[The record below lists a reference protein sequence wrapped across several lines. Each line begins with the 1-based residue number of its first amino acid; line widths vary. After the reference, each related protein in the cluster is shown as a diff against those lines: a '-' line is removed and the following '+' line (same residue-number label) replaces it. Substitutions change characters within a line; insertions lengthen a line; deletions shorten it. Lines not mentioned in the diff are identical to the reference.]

1 MNQLANAFGSKF
13 AENKDSLRIK
23 SFELN
28 GHTFR
33 VKVPLTAE
41 TDAMFERVKII
52 DEDKANQFYQE
63 MSKEFIENRVKY
75 ENDPDIKYLEDDI
88 EVKETSIKETS
99 RNKVLTQNRITELVR
114 LLVPENKEFDMA
126 SITYSDIEE
135 LFPFSI
141 QMELIDQI
149 NNVISPNYSATKGK

>member
-52 DEDKANQFYQE
+52 DEAKADQFYQE
-63 MSKEFIENRVKY
+63 MSKEFIDNRVKY
-75 ENDPDIKYLEDDI
+75 ENDPDIKYLENDI

-114 LLVPENKEFDMA
+114 LLVPENKDFDMA
-126 SITYSDIEE
+126 SITYADIEE

>member
-13 AENKDSLRIK
+13 TENKDSLRIK

-41 TDAMFERVKII
+41 TDAMFERVKSI
-52 DEDKANQFYQE
+52 DEAKANQFYQE

-99 RNKVLTQNRITELVR
+99 RNKVLMPMPWARSLSSCAGTSGKPLALRTSMAMATRVECSPLCKAMKSMSKGGGKLSTQ
-114 LLVPENKEFDMA
+114 
-126 SITYSDIEE
+126 
-135 LFPFSI
+135 
-141 QMELIDQI
+141 
-149 NNVISPNYSATKGK
+149 

>member
-1 MNQLANAFGSKF
+1 MNQLATAFGSKIT
-13 AENKDSLRIK
+13 ENKDSLRIK

-41 TDAMFERVKII
+41 TDAMFERVKSI
-52 DEDKANQFYQE
+52 DEAKANQFYQE

-114 LLVPENKEFDMA
+114 LLVPENKDFDMA
-126 SITYSDIEE
+126 SITYADIEE